1 MEDWGMSDSMNRCM
15 HSMNRGSM
23 DRGMYCSSMM
33 GRGRSIV
40 GNTFI
45 GYINNIATVGISSV
59 VVDHLDSA
67 VRESNSVGSR
77 SGVAISLL
85 IMAELGTTVVIC
97 NTILEGIVSRLFIT
111 GLRSVARCRGHAKG
125 SSQQTGQND
134 DSLKT

>member
-1 MEDWGMSDSMNRCM
+1 
-15 HSMNRGSM
+15 
-23 DRGMYCSSMM
+23 MM

-59 VVDHLDSA
+59 VVNHLGSV

-85 IMAELGTTVVIC
+85 IMAELGSAVVIS
-97 NTILEGIVSRLFIT
+97 NTILKSIVSWLFIA
-111 GLRSVARCRGHAKG
+111 GLRSVARGSAKG
-125 SSQQTGQND
+125 SSHQGGQND
-134 DSLKT
+134 NSLHIVAEVVCDQLIPM